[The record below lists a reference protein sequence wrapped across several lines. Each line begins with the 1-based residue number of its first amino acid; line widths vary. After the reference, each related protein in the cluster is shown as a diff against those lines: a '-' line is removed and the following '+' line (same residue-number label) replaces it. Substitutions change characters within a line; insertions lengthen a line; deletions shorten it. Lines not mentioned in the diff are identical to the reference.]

1 MTRYLDLKAIG
12 YGVAVFTLGWLALAV
27 SATVAANSAPLL
39 ARVAWAVVQ
48 AGVFVVPGI
57 AGYVSALRAS
67 TRPILHGSLAG
78 SIGIAVLACIAA
90 GFFPQYPAWG
100 IPLVVAIFALVA
112 ALGAIFG
119 KHRRD
124 KAGP

>member
-12 YGVAVFTLGWLALAV
+12 YGVAVFTLGWLALAL
-27 SATVAANSAPLL
+27 SATVAANAAPLL
-39 ARVAWAVVQ
+39 ARMVWAVVQ
-48 AGVFVVPGI
+48 AGGLVVPGL

-67 TRPILHGSLAG
+67 TRPILNGTLAG
-78 SIGIAVLACIAA
+78 SIGIAVLACITAR
-90 GFFPQYPAWG
+90 FLPFPAWG
-100 IPLVVAIFALVA
+100 IVFVVAIFALIA

-124 KAGP
+124 KARP